1 MGFPGNSDGKE
12 FACNVGDLG
21 SIPGLGRPLEKGI
34 VTHSSI
40 LTWRIPQQMTT
51 DAVEQRSPHSQQMT
65 TTNAVLGCSLTNDR
79 MISACFQ
86 SKPFDITVI
95 PVYAPTTNAE
105 EAEVDQLYE
114 SLQQLLELTP
124 KKDVPFIMHMC
135 MLSSFFRVLL
145 CVTL

>member
-1 MGFPGNSDGKE
+1 
-12 FACNVGDLG
+12 
-21 SIPGLGRPLEKGI
+21 
-34 VTHSSI
+34 
-40 LTWRIPQQMTT
+40 MTT
-51 DAVEQRSPHSQQMT
+51 DAVEQRSPHSQQKT

-124 KKDVPFIMHMC
+124 KKRCPFHHAY
-135 MLSSFFRVLL
+135 VHAQ
-145 CVTL
+145 